1 MTPEEFTR
9 QQAAVIRDQALSVA
23 RQQIDTTAVIDVLT
37 YLIPNFTAGSVVSNA
52 LTDALMAI
60 EYDIERHMGKH

>member
-1 MTPEEFTR
+1 MTPEDFTR
-9 QQAAVIRDQALSVA
+9 QQAAVIRDQALRSA
-23 RQQIDTTAVIDVLT
+23 MKQIDTTAVIDALT

-60 EYDIERHMGKH
+60 EQDIDRHMGSH